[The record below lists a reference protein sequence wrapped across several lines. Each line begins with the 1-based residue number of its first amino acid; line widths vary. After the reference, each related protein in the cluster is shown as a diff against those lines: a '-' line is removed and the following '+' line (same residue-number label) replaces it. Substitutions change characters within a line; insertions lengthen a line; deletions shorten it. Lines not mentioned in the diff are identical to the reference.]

1 MTMQNSNFMSLRR
14 TGLFPFALGLVML
27 LFCTLVSGAEGDSG
41 KGPDESDRLI
51 IGISPWTHQALL
63 FKWGKPIIEHVQQHT
78 HKRVAIG
85 SAGDLPSYFKR
96 AKEGSYHALVSPI
109 NFGLH
114 LVREDGFTP
123 LLWVRVGYQSVL
135 VCDKESGHKHLKDL
149 KGEEVTFPSPWAS
162 TALVMT
168 HAFEE
173 VGVEVKPQYVKSQWE
188 VIERLLGG
196 KTPCAV
202 ILSNLYETKSS
213 RLKSRFVEV
222 YRDPIVMD
230 AVLVAPSSTKK
241 VDLEAVKSLAT
252 GFDSPGSIVKGF
264 ELIAPE
270 SDELQSRFQ
279 EMAPILKRFK
289 SVLGNTK
296 ESIK

>member
-1 MTMQNSNFMSLRR
+1 MTMRNTHLMSLRR
-14 TGLFPFALGLVML
+14 SGLSPFAFGFVML

-41 KGPDESDRLI
+41 KGPYESDRLI

-63 FKWGKPIIEHVQQHT
+63 FKWGKPIIEHVQRYT
-78 HKRVAIG
+78 DKKVAIG

-96 AKEGSYHALVSPI
+96 AKEGSYDVLVSPI

-114 LVREDGFTP
+114 LVREEGFTP
-123 LLWVRVGYQSVL
+123 LLWARVGYQSVL
-135 VCDKESGHKHLKDL
+135 VCDQASGHKQLKDL
-149 KGEEVTFPSPWAS
+149 NGEAVTFPSPWAS
-162 TALVMT
+162 TALVMA

-188 VIERLLGG
+188 VIESLLGG

-213 RLKSRFVEV
+213 RLKSRFFEI

-230 AVLVAPSSTKK
+230 AVLVAPPSTKK

-264 ELIAPE
+264 DLVAPA

-289 SVLGNTK
+289 SVLGNVK
-296 ESIK
+296 EGIK